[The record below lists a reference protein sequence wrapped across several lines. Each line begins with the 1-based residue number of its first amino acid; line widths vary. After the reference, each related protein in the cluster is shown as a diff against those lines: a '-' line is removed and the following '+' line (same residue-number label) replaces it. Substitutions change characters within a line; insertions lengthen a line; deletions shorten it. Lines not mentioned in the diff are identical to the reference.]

1 MPVCCRALL
10 VTVGAMTEAGQ
21 VRFIEVGDKAAG
33 QRLDNFLLRE
43 LKGCPKSLIYRVIR
57 KGQVRVNGKR
67 SKPDSRL
74 AGGDQVRIPPLRI
87 ADREQPLTPGTQLA
101 RLLSGSILHE
111 NEDFLVINK
120 PAGLAVHGGSGVRLG
135 MIEALRQLRP
145 EWQDLELVH
154 RLDRDTSGC
163 LVISKNPIFLREI
176 NKKIKNRSVIKIY
189 HALVHGYW
197 PDSLQEVD
205 APLVKDQLESG
216 ERMVRV
222 SAQGKTALTRFRVLE
237 HLGRQATLVEA
248 RLDTGRTHQ
257 IRVHCRHAG
266 HPILG
271 DPKYGNRNLPE
282 SLKGIKK
289 LCLHAAKLEFS
300 YPEQGPYHQFEAA
313 LDDDF
318 EAILKLLRSK

>member
-1 MPVCCRALL
+1 MADSSRVRI
-10 VTVGAMTEAGQ
+10 VEAS
-21 VRFIEVGDKAAG
+21 DKVSG

-57 KGQVRVNGKR
+57 KGQVRINGKR
-67 SKPDSRL
+67 SKPDTRL
-74 AGGDQVRIPPLRI
+74 ESGDKIRIPPLRLP
-87 ADREQPLTPGTQLA
+87 AREQPVQPGA
-101 RLLSGSILHE
+101 RLTRLLNDSILHE

-145 EWQDLELVH
+145 EWRELELVH

-163 LVISKNPIFLREI
+163 LVIAKSSIFLREI
-176 NKKIKNRSVIKIY
+176 NKQIKNKSVTKIY
-189 HALVHGYW
+189 QALVYGFW
-197 PDSLQEVD
+197 PDSLQEVN
-205 APLVKDQLESG
+205 APLAKNHLESG

-222 SAQGKTALTRFRVLE
+222 SPDGKPALTRFRVLE

-248 RLDTGRTHQ
+248 QLDTGRTHQ
-257 IRVHCRHAG
+257 IRVHCLHAG

-271 DPKYGNRNLPE
+271 DPKYGGRNLPE
-282 SLKGIKK
+282 SLKDLKK
-289 LCLHAAKLEFS
+289 LCLHAVKLEFR
-300 YPEQGPYHQFEAA
+300 YPKDGQHHQFQAA